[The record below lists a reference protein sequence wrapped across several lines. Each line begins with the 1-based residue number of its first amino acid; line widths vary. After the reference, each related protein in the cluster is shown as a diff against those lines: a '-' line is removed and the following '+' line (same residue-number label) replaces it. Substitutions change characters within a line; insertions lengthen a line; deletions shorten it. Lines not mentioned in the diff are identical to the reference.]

1 MGLIIEKEPTPLCAP
16 RPAAWRY
23 VPHVVCMVQKN
34 VRPFL
39 AGNSGKNFRQF
50 FGNYVAKPKRKLI
63 SVKRLQV
70 VFGQGFSCCPY
81 CRGIR
86 KSES

>member
-1 MGLIIEKEPTPLCAP
+1 
-16 RPAAWRY
+16 
-23 VPHVVCMVQKN
+23 MVQKN

-50 FGNYVAKPKRKLI
+50 FGNYVAKPTAEPKRKLI
-63 SVKRLQV
+63 SAKRLQV